1 MFYLLTIVIPT
12 ILLIFM
18 YKIFRKGKVPKTRL
32 IIFIILMFYLYSFLL
47 YELAMTY
54 PEIFGWEYFTILFF
68 LIPITLIFIISRIY
82 KLINL

>member
-18 YKIFRKGKVPKTRL
+18 YKIFRKGKVHKTRL
-32 IIFIILMFYLYSFLL
+32 IIFNILMFYLYSFLL

-54 PEIFGWEYFTILFF
+54 PEIFGWEYYTILIF
-68 LIPITLIFIISRIY
+68 LIPITIIFIISRIY
-82 KLINL
+82 KLIKL